1 MTDEKR
7 SIFDWLM
14 FLAIHIILIGG
25 IAYAGFLVYGQRL
38 GVWVAASAAVAGL
51 TSTYLYAKIVPG
63 ETTMKVILGII
74 VALNAGYLVHNGA
87 QAMGIEAYNAGQIK
101 KFEIGM
107 AAAASSATR
116 SVARQLGLSARDSS
130 ALEKAFD
137 DSVSF
142 WAAVLAFL
150 ELSTAMVIFSISSRR
165 VKRVEQAAAERRS
178 QTPGFAPPAPASY
191 NFSPATAASPKGQP
205 PQA

>member
-101 KFEIGM
+101 KFEVGM

-116 SVARQLGLSARDSS
+116 SVARQLGLSARESS

-165 VKRVEQAAAERRS
+165 VKRVEQAAAERRI
-178 QTPGFAPPAPASY
+178 QTPGFAPASY
-191 NFSPATAASPKGQP
+191 NFSPATAASPKAQP
-205 PQA
+205 PQD